1 MEVSAIKNRK
11 LIEKN
16 QETQSWFFKNIN
28 KINKL
33 FAGLTKTVRRLKL
46 LKSEVKEETLLQTL
60 QKYKVL

>member
-60 QKYKVL
+60 HKYKVL